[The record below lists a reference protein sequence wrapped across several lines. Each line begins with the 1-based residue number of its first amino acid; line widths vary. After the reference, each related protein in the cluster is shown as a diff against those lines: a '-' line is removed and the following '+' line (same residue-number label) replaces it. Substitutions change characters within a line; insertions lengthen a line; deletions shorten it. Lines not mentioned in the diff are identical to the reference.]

1 MEYRK
6 GGVAGIVVDLNA
18 GLMSRGESKIFRQVA
33 LVEKRLVTE
42 IDRRPRCV
50 ESRTFEEPEVER
62 KYSSR
67 LPAKSGFSPVSRW
80 R

>member
-42 IDRRPRCV
+42 IDRR
-50 ESRTFEEPEVER
+50 
-62 KYSSR
+62 
-67 LPAKSGFSPVSRW
+67 
-80 R
+80 